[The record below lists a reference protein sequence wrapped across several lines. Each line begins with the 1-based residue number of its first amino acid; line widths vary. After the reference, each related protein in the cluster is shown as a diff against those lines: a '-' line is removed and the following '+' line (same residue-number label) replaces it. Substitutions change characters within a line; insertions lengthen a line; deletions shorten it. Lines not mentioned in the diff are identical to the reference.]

1 MAFWT
6 NGDGTKAATESYLV
20 NKEYYAR
27 QEIDLM
33 KFQTTAIATLLLT
46 LVVLLPSQTFASGDR
61 VQFFQNIRVGQDERV
76 DSAVCMFCSIHVRGT
91 SGDTVAILGDIVV
104 DGTVTGDCVSV
115 GGGIKLN
122 DEASVAGDAVAIGRG
137 LYRDPNAT
145 VKGDAVSQSGPLVYF
160 GLFLGLFVIPLL
172 PIILIIALIV
182 WLFRRNRYPQQ
193 APVGYRR

>member
-1 MAFWT
+1 M
-6 NGDGTKAATESYLV
+6 NV
-20 NKEYYAR
+20 
-27 QEIDLM
+27 
-33 KFQTTAIATLLLT
+33 QTTAIATFLLT
-46 LVVLLPSQTFASGDR
+46 LAVLAPSQMFASGDR
-61 VQFFQNIRVGQDERV
+61 VQFFQNLNVGQDERV
-76 DSAVCMFCSIHVRGT
+76 DSAVCMFCSIHVAGT

-145 VKGDAVSQSGPLVYF
+145 VKGEAVSQSGPVVYF

-172 PIILIIALIV
+172 PIILVIALIV
-182 WLFRRNRYPQQ
+182 WLFRRSRYPQPSQ
-193 APVGYRR
+193 VAYRR

>member
-1 MAFWT
+1 
-6 NGDGTKAATESYLV
+6 
-20 NKEYYAR
+20 
-27 QEIDLM
+27 M
-33 KFQTTAIATLLLT
+33 KLQTAVIATFLLT
-46 LVVLLPSQTFASGDR
+46 LAVLVPSQMFARGDR
-61 VQFFQNIRVGQDERV
+61 VQFFQNISVGQDERV
-76 DSAVCMFCSIHVRGT
+76 DSAVCMFCSIHVAGT

-137 LYRDPNAT
+137 LHRDPNAT

-182 WLFRRNRYPQQ
+182 WLLRRNRYPQPAQ
-193 APVGYRR
+193 VAYRR

>member
-1 MAFWT
+1 
-6 NGDGTKAATESYLV
+6 
-20 NKEYYAR
+20 
-27 QEIDLM
+27 M
-33 KFQTTAIATLLLT
+33 KLQTAVIATFVLT
-46 LVVLLPSQTFASGDR
+46 LALFVPSQMFARGDR
-61 VQFFQNIRVGQDERV
+61 VQFFQNISVEQDERV
-76 DSAVCMFCSIHVRGT
+76 DDTVCMFCSIQVAGT

-137 LYRDPNAT
+137 LYRSPNAT
-145 VKGDAVSQSGPLVYF
+145 VKGDAVSQSGPVVYF

-182 WLFRRNRYPQQ
+182 WLLRRNRYPQP
-193 APVGYRR
+193 APVAYRR

>member
-1 MAFWT
+1 M
-6 NGDGTKAATESYLV
+6 NV
-20 NKEYYAR
+20 
-27 QEIDLM
+27 
-33 KFQTTAIATLLLT
+33 QTTAIATFLLT
-46 LVVLLPSQTFASGDR
+46 LAALVPSQMFASEDR
-61 VQFFQNIRVGQDERV
+61 VQFFQNLSVGQDERV
-76 DSAVCMFCSIHVRGT
+76 DSAVCMFCSIHVAGT

-137 LYRDPNAT
+137 LHRDPNAT
-145 VKGDAVSQSGPLVYF
+145 VKGEAVSQSGPVVYF

-182 WLFRRNRYPQQ
+182 WLFRRNRYRQP
-193 APVGYRR
+193 APVAYRR